1 MAKSKAALQTFPTLR
16 PDVQIDFYHRLQE
29 LKNAYLPE
37 ALKATVGETD
47 LVVLDKQLGQHA
59 PSGSLRRLASF
70 GLRGELFFPVPCL
83 LQARPSLLGY
93 YRLLYGF
100 SQKEFYRHSALAR
113 FKRLEEGNELLES
126 VKPHLA
132 KLCKSLAK
140 AGQVLVDSLDDL
152 SMQTIRDLQM
162 MTLGAQLR
170 GSRNTTLG
178 KNATV
183 EVFRL
188 IEGLVHPYVKN
199 QTDQK
204 LELENESER
213 KVVVAFAPDPD
224 IAITEEL
231 PSGVRPLV
239 SIEIKGGT
247 DISNIHNRIGE
258 AEKSH
263 QKAKEQN
270 FFEFWTILGAPVDAQ
285 TASSE
290 SPTTSRFYLLSKL
303 RDETSS
309 EHKDFRDQLHSVIG
323 IKGTS

>member
-1 MAKSKAALQTFPTLR
+1 M
-16 PDVQIDFYHRLQE
+16 
-29 LKNAYLPE
+29 
-37 ALKATVGETD
+37 
-47 LVVLDKQLGQHA
+47 
-59 PSGSLRRLASF
+59 
-70 GLRGELFFPVPCL
+70 
-83 LQARPSLLGY
+83 
-93 YRLLYGF
+93 
-100 SQKEFYRHSALAR
+100 
-113 FKRLEEGNELLES
+113 
-126 VKPHLA
+126 
-132 KLCKSLAK
+132 
-140 AGQVLVDSLDDL
+140 DSLNDL
-152 SMQTIRDLQM
+152 SIQTIRDLQM

-170 GSRNTTLG
+170 GSRNTSLG

-188 IEGLVHPYVKN
+188 IEGLVRPYIKS
-199 QTDQK
+199 QTTQK

-231 PSGVRPLV
+231 PSVIRPLV

-263 QKAKEQN
+263 QKAKEQK
-270 FFEFWTILGAPVDAQ
+270 FFEFWTILGASVDTQ

-290 SPTTSRFYLLSKL
+290 SPTTSRFYQLSEL
-303 RDETSS
+303 RDESS
-309 EHKDFRDQLHSVIG
+309 KEHEDFRDQLHPLIG

>member
-1 MAKSKAALQTFPTLR
+1 M
-16 PDVQIDFYHRLQE
+16 
-29 LKNAYLPE
+29 
-37 ALKATVGETD
+37 
-47 LVVLDKQLGQHA
+47 
-59 PSGSLRRLASF
+59 
-70 GLRGELFFPVPCL
+70 
-83 LQARPSLLGY
+83 
-93 YRLLYGF
+93 
-100 SQKEFYRHSALAR
+100 
-113 FKRLEEGNELLES
+113 
-126 VKPHLA
+126 
-132 KLCKSLAK
+132 
-140 AGQVLVDSLDDL
+140 DSLNDL
-152 SMQTIRDLQM
+152 SIQTIRDLQM

-170 GSRNTTLG
+170 GSRNTSLG

-188 IEGLVHPYVKN
+188 IEGLVRPYIKS
-199 QTDQK
+199 QTTQK

-231 PSGVRPLV
+231 PSVIRPLV

-263 QKAKEQN
+263 QKAKEQK
-270 FFEFWTILGAPVDAQ
+270 FFEFWTILGASVDTQ

-290 SPTTSRFYLLSKL
+290 SPTTSRFYQLSEL
-303 RDETSS
+303 RDESS
-309 EHKDFRDQLHSVIG
+309 KEHEDFRDQLHALIG